1 MNKFK
6 AGDWVRDTRQGMK
19 KPIAQLKPN
28 CIALTNPEE
37 YAAHYIPWVPEVGEW
52 CWFWDDITP
61 HRPTLRKFGCSELPK
76 HYSDNVVFCDSE
88 QNPFTNCEPFIG
100 ELPSFLKENK

>member
-52 CWFWDDITP
+52 CWFKDEKNTIGSLTQLVGIEEDGTYY
-61 HRPTLRKFGCSELPK
+61 G
-76 HYSDNVVFCDSE
+76 YSSCGIPDKAPCV
-88 QNPFTNCEPFIG
+88 EPFIG
-100 ELPSFLKENK
+100 ELPTFLQH

>member
-1 MNKFK
+1 MQQFK
-6 AGDWVRDTRQGMK
+6 VGDWVRDTRQGMK

-37 YAAHYIPWVPEVGEW
+37 YAMHYIPWVPEVGEW

-61 HRPTLRKFGCSELPK
+61 YRPTLRKFGCSELPN
-76 HYSDNVVFCDSE
+76 YLLE
-88 QNPFTNCEPFIG
+88 EYY
-100 ELPSFLKENK
+100 LRNKDKDRKCQILQKNF